1 MNVPGQCATGRKARP
16 VQAGASQ
23 ALFSDTP
30 YDGTQDH
37 PRMQGSPCIR
47 LRLPSLP
54 PAQHALAQRWI
65 GPYPKLN
72 RNCIMSLVSLVV
84 TLIVVGILLWLV
96 NTYLPMDRKIK
107 TILNVVVVIFVILW
121 ILNGTGLL
129 GGLNGITV
137 GG

>member
-1 MNVPGQCATGRKARP
+1 MQAVRP
-16 VQAGASQ
+16 YSQ
-23 ALFSDTP
+23 PA
-30 YDGTQDH
+30 
-37 PRMQGSPCIR
+37 PRT
-47 LRLPSLP
+47 
-54 PAQHALAQRWI
+54 AQRWT
-65 GPYPKLN
+65 GLHPKPN
-72 RNCIMSLVSLVV
+72 RISTMSLVSLVV